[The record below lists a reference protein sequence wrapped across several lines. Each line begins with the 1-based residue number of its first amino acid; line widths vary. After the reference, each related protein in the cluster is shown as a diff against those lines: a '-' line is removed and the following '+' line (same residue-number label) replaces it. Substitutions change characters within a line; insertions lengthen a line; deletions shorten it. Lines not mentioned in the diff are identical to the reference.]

1 MRSQEQ
7 WGMST
12 MWLVSTNL
20 SHHTESLTEC
30 QSASSQISSL
40 VWFLV
45 FYILRLRDINNKNQ
59 ELKWFRLLLPL
70 SVINQFISSCHS
82 PDLFVQHCYLFPIF
96 KFSFFYRTKNN
107 GNISHKQLST
117 LLEVA
122 PNVELSTADA
132 ATLYA
137 HAQQLKRPIKLLL
150 ELT

>member
-7 WGMST
+7 WGMSA

-30 QSASSQISSL
+30 QCASSQISSL

>member
-7 WGMST
+7 WGMSA

-30 QSASSQISSL
+30 QCASSQISSL
-40 VWFLV
+40 VWFV
-45 FYILRLRDINNKNQ
+45 IFYVRDINNKNK
-59 ELKWFRLLLPL
+59 ELKWFWLLYFPSHL
-70 SVINQFISSCHS
+70 SVINQDISSCHS

>member
-1 MRSQEQ
+1 MIKQQEPRTQ
-7 WGMST
+7 MV
-12 MWLVSTNL
+12 LAL
-20 SHHTESLTEC
+20 
-30 QSASSQISSL
+30 
-40 VWFLV
+40 
-45 FYILRLRDINNKNQ
+45 
-59 ELKWFRLLLPL
+59 LLLPL

>member
-1 MRSQEQ
+1 MV
-7 WGMST
+7 
-12 MWLVSTNL
+12 L
-20 SHHTESLTEC
+20 
-30 QSASSQISSL
+30 AFI
-40 VWFLV
+40 
-45 FYILRLRDINNKNQ
+45 
-59 ELKWFRLLLPL
+59 LPL